1 MKTFLLVAF
10 FVTVAGIIVKMAGL
24 LKANPPRDL
33 ARPRGDSSYGV
44 LYAYTL
50 GMAPWA
56 KESTRKHAISYLRGV
71 IFHLGIFASFVTL
84 ILSVFEVEFA
94 GLVRDILVVLTG
106 AGLLAGIV
114 GIFERLTKSE
124 MQKLNTP
131 DDYLSVL
138 LVTLFIAGAF
148 GYVLNFQGQ
157 NWFYFV
163 TGLMF
168 FYLPFSKITHFIYF
182 FFSRYFF
189 GFEFGKRGVIKH

>member
-10 FVTVAGIIVKMAGL
+10 FVAVAGIVVKMAGL

-33 ARPRGDSSYGV
+33 APPRGDSSYGV

-56 KESTRKHAISYLRGV
+56 KESTRKHVMPYLRGV
-71 IFHLGIFASFVTL
+71 VFHLGIFASFI
-84 ILSVFEVEFA
+84 ILVLAVFNIEFS
-94 GLVRDILVVLTG
+94 GLVRDTLVVLSG
-106 AGLLAGIV
+106 AGLLAGII
-114 GIFERLTKSE
+114 GIIERLTKSE

-148 GYVLNFQGQ
+148 WYVLNFQVQ

-168 FYLPFSKITHFIYF
+168 LYLPFSKITHFIYF

>member
-1 MKTFLLVAF
+1 MKTFLTVTFLVSI
-10 FVTVAGIIVKMAGL
+10 VGIIGKIAGIV
-24 LKANPPRDL
+24 KANPPRDL
-33 ARPRGDSSYGV
+33 ARPRGDSSYGIF
-44 LYAYTL
+44 YALTL

-56 KESTRKHAISYLRGV
+56 KESTRIHLIPYLRGV
-71 IFHLGIFASFVTL
+71 VFHLGVFASFVTL
-84 ILSVFEVEFA
+84 ILTVLGVDFTGF
-94 GLVRDILVVLTG
+94 VRNVLLVLTG
-106 AGLLAGIV
+106 VGLLAGIV
-114 GIFERLTKSE
+114 GIFERLTKGE

-131 DDYLSVL
+131 DDYLSVF

-148 GYVLNFQGQ
+148 GFVLNSQGQ

-168 FYLPFSKITHFIYF
+168 LYLPFSKITHFIYF